1 MSLLAA
7 CYGTFF
13 WHETNPKA
21 TRIRV
26 RVRVFSNNGN
36 DQQSELPPTQPLLR
50 HPNPALHV
58 PCDTPEHPL
67 KDEVVEGGDGVPV
80 EAAVEAFG
88 AKSRCLG
95 QDPLFINPKFQPGF
109 AG

>member
-7 CYGTFF
+7 CSGTFF

-21 TRIRV
+21 TKIREGV
-26 RVRVFSNNGN
+26 RVPSKNGK
-36 DQQSELPPTQPLLR
+36 DPRSEVPPSLPLYN
-50 HPNPALHV
+50 HPNPASRL

-67 KDEVVEGGDGVPV
+67 KDEVMQGGDGVPV
-80 EAAVEAFG
+80 EAAVEALG
-88 AKSRCLG
+88 AESRGLS

>member
-1 MSLLAA
+1 MRLFYMHL
-7 CYGTFF
+7 
-13 WHETNPKA
+13 N
-21 TRIRV
+21 IR
-26 RVRVFSNNGN
+26 N
-36 DQQSELPPTQPLLR
+36 PPTPSQPLFH

-67 KDEVVEGGDGVPV
+67 KDEVMQGGDGVPV
-80 EAAVEAFG
+80 ETAVEAFG
-88 AKSRCLG
+88 AESRCLG

>member
-7 CYGTFF
+7 CSGIYF
-13 WHETNPKA
+13 WHETNPKS

-36 DQQSELPPTQPLLR
+36 DQQSELPPSQPLYN
-50 HPNPALHV
+50 HPNLASRL

-67 KDEVVEGGDGVPV
+67 KDEVMQGGDGVPV
-80 EAAVEAFG
+80 EAAVEALG
-88 AKSRCLG
+88 AESRGLG
-95 QDPLFINPKFQPGF
+95 QDPLFINAKFQPSF